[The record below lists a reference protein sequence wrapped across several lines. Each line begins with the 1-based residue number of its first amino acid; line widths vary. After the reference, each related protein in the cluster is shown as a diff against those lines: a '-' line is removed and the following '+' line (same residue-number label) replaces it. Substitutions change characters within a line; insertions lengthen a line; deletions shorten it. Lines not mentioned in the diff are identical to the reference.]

1 MRRIVLLFVFML
13 MCLSLSA
20 QSGKDIMAA
29 EKPPVVNPFA
39 GFDLPES
46 VTLRDEP
53 VMFRGSRRYK
63 VLQVVGGHAALAQS
77 ALNRAGTRYG
87 DPVVLLYCDEAGAL
101 YDDLVVY
108 VGLRREKTLQVGTYT
123 YKSLGGL
130 WKTVPI
136 VMIVDKD

>member
-1 MRRIVLLFVFML
+1 MKRIVLLFVFML

-20 QSGKDIMAA
+20 QSGKDILEAGKAA
-29 EKPPVVNPFA
+29 RVNPFA

-53 VMFRGSRRYK
+53 VIFHGSRRYK
-63 VLQVVGGHAALAQS
+63 VLQVVGGKAALAQS
-77 ALNRAGTRYG
+77 ALNRAGTRRYG
-87 DPVVLLYCDEAGAL
+87 DPVVLLYCDEAGVL

-108 VGLRREKTLQVGTYT
+108 VGLRKKTLQVGTYT